1 MTRSSPSGRRGR
13 LLVLVL
19 PLLASLSGCSFLA
32 NEFGWFDR
40 PAPSAQVAPDAPPSG
55 VMERP

>member
-1 MTRSSPSGRRGR
+1 MRRSSSRGRRGR
-13 LLVLVL
+13 LLVLAL

-40 PAPSAQVAPDAPPSG
+40 PAPSAQGAPAAPPSG
-55 VMERP
+55 LQERP